1 MSFKRLQRA
10 LFRTMAAVVALA
22 ILFCIGLYGYRTMFG
37 YTYDSSLSD
46 EDLAASVTAD
56 ENITNIALFGL
67 DTREGD
73 KQSHSDCMMI
83 VTVDNTRGKIK
94 LISLMRD
101 SLVDIDGYGEDK
113 LNAAYFRGGPSLAI
127 RTINENFGTDI
138 KDYVAVDFEQLVQ
151 IVDAIGGVDIDV
163 QNDNEL
169 KELNRVIKDYGA
181 ERGKEFSGVEKTGLQ
196 TLDGVQALCYGRI
209 RKGDTGDDWARVER
223 QSVVLNAIFTKLQSA
238 SATELIGSMRKLVP
252 YVTTSLSPTD
262 MASLIV
268 GAVKNGIPTLEHTR
282 IPVDGEWSYS
292 GNSSEFIT
300 YDLDVAAD
308 HMMTRISAAARPM
321 MIPVRTAS
329 PIRIPER
336 IRPIRPRAR
345 IPSRIPLRWTR
356 NPLWRKAAGTIPT
369 PVTIMIAMVT
379 DTVWTKTGIR
389 CIIKLVIVRERNRGH
404 DDDHVPC
411 SYTEKSAIRNRE
423 KEYKQKAGKNRC
435 M

>member
-181 ERGKEFSGVEKTGLQ
+181 ERGKEFCGVEKTGLLPQ
-196 TLDGVQALCYGRI
+196 DGVVTPAYHPGNRRHGGADRVGKRRLCLPSNRPVRFRRLY
-209 RKGDTGDDWARVER
+209 
-223 QSVVLNAIFTKLQSA
+223 VLF
-238 SATELIGSMRKLVP
+238 R
-252 YVTTSLSPTD
+252 
-262 MASLIV
+262 
-268 GAVKNGIPTLEHTR
+268 GAHGCR
-282 IPVDGEWSYS
+282 SC
-292 GNSSEFIT
+292 
-300 YDLDVAAD
+300 
-308 HMMTRISAAARPM
+308 AAAPGRESC
-321 MIPVRTAS
+321 PVC
-329 PIRIPER
+329 
-336 IRPIRPRAR
+336 
-345 IPSRIPLRWTR
+345 R
-356 NPLWRKAAGTIPT
+356 NVHRGRGSTD
-369 PVTIMIAMVT
+369 VTVRFT
-379 DTVWTKTGIR
+379 DRHDNGVFTG
-389 CIIKLVIVRERNRGH
+389 
-404 DDDHVPC
+404 
-411 SYTEKSAIRNRE
+411 
-423 KEYKQKAGKNRC
+423 
-435 M
+435 